1 MKGRVVSPPG
11 ESGCTR
17 TGGLKIRRRLQA
29 CPTSGKE
36 RGVTLV
42 ELMVAVTLV
51 AALSTGMLFAIRAGL
66 ITLQKTDHRIEENRR
81 VIAANR
87 ILYNEIAGA
96 MPVIGACGA
105 VFRGG
110 AQSLTLVTTYSIA
123 QAARGGPQ
131 VVQLAVVPGTLGG
144 LRLIANELPYYG
156 PSTTQLFCGNGAM
169 PPVATPQSFILA
181 DRLASCRI
189 SYRTHMQDSIS
200 YGPILQSW
208 TLPDLPAVVHVDI
221 LPMAA
226 DPANLPL
233 LSVTVPLHINREVFS
248 AYVDSWN

>member
-1 MKGRVVSPPG
+1 VKGADQRI
-11 ESGCTR
+11 
-17 TGGLKIRRRLQA
+17 GGPQ
-29 CPTSGKE
+29 
-36 RGVTLV
+36 RGVTLI

-51 AALSTGMLFAIRAGL
+51 AALSTGMLFAIRAGVV
-66 ITLQKTDHRIEENRR
+66 TLQKTDHRIEANRR
-81 VIAANR
+81 VMAANR
-87 ILYNEIAGA
+87 ILYDQIAGA

-110 AQSLTLVTTYSIA
+110 AQTLTLVTTYSIA
-123 QAARGGPQ
+123 QGARGGPQ
-131 VVQLAVVPGTLGG
+131 MVQLAVVPGTLGG

-156 PSTTQLFCGNGAM
+156 PSSTQLFCGNA
-169 PPVATPQSFILA
+169 PPPLVTPQSFVLA
-181 DRLASCRI
+181 DRLASCTI
-189 SYRTHMQDSIS
+189 TYRGHMKESVL
-200 YGPILQSW
+200 YGPVLQSW
-208 TLPDLPAVVHVDI
+208 TQPDLPAVVHIDI